1 VALVVSVPDEALAS
15 ALGELDGARV
25 VLWDLRGPA
34 PEPTIDLVV
43 LPYTMGSL
51 DLARLE
57 GVSTRLLQTQTL
69 GYDNLVGRVPAGHR
83 VANAVGVH
91 EGPTAE
97 LAVALI
103 LASRRGLDR
112 ALRAQGQH
120 TWSREWTDGLS
131 GARVVLVGYGGVARA
146 IAARLEPF
154 GCAIEAVAT
163 RARRVEGRDVHG
175 PDDLETLVEGAD
187 VVALAVPL
195 SGSTDH
201 LVDAAF
207 LARLRDGALLVN
219 VSRGRVVDTD
229 ALVAELRTGR
239 LRAALDVV
247 DPEPLPR
254 EHPLWDVPGLVLSPH
269 VGGLVTS
276 MDARVATLVRDQVG
290 RLRRGEPPQ
299 YLVDLDAAS

>member
-1 VALVVSVPDEALAS
+1 MALVVSVPDEALAS
-15 ALGELDGARV
+15 ALGELDNVRV
-25 VLWDLRGPA
+25 VLWGLRGPA

-43 LPYTMGSL
+43 VPYSMGTL

-57 GVSTRLLQTQTL
+57 GVATQLVQTQTL

-120 TWSREWTDGLS
+120 EWSREWTEGMS

-154 GCAIEAVAT
+154 DCAIEAVAT
-163 RARRVEGRDVHG
+163 HPRRVEGRDVHG
-175 PDDLETLVEGAD
+175 PEDLESLVARAD
-187 VVALAVPL
+187 MVVLAVPL
-195 SGSTDH
+195 SPSTDH
-201 LVDAAF
+201 LADAAF
-207 LARLRDGALLVN
+207 LARMKDGALLVN

-229 ALVAELRTGR
+229 ALVAQLRAGR

-247 DPEPLPR
+247 DPEPLPA
-254 EHPLWDVPGLVLSPH
+254 EHPLWDAPGLVLSPH

-276 MDARVATLVRDQVG
+276 MVGRVASLLRDQVD
-290 RLRRGEPPQ
+290 RLSRGQAPRNV
-299 YLVDLDAAS
+299 VDVS

>member
-1 VALVVSVPDEALAS
+1 MALVVSVPDEALAS
-15 ALGELDGARV
+15 ALGELDNVRV

-43 LPYTMGSL
+43 VPYSMGAL

-57 GVSTRLLQTQTL
+57 GVATQLVQTQTL

-103 LASRRGLDR
+103 LAARRGLDR
-112 ALRAQGQH
+112 ALRAQGRH
-120 TWSREWTDGLS
+120 EWSRAWTEGLD

-154 GCAIEAVAT
+154 DCAIEAVAT

-175 PDDLETLVEGAD
+175 PEDLEVLVEGAD
-187 VVALAVPL
+187 VVVLAVPL
-195 SGSTDH
+195 SPSTDH
-201 LVDAAF
+201 LADAAF
-207 LARLRDGALLVN
+207 LARMKDGALLVN

-229 ALVAELRTGR
+229 ALVAQLRAGR

-247 DPEPLPR
+247 DPEPLPA
-254 EHPLWDVPGLVLSPH
+254 EHPLWDAPGLVLSPH

-276 MDARVATLVRDQVG
+276 MVGRVASLLRDQVD
-290 RLRRGEPPQ
+290 RLSRGQAPRNV
-299 YLVDLDAAS
+299 VDVS

>member
-1 VALVVSVPDEALAS
+1 MALVVSVPDEALAS
-15 ALGELDGARV
+15 ALGELHGARV

-120 TWSREWTDGLS
+120 TWSREWTGGLS

-175 PDDLETLVEGAD
+175 PADLETLVEGAD

-276 MDARVATLVRDQVG
+276 MGARVATLVRDQVG

-299 YLVDLDAAS
+299 YLVDLDAAG

>member
-1 VALVVSVPDEALAS
+1 MSVPDEALAS
-15 ALGELDGARV
+15 ALGGLGARV
-25 VLWDLRGPA
+25 VRWDLRGPA
-34 PEPTIDLVV
+34 PETAIDLVV
-43 LPYTMGSL
+43 LPYTMGAV

-57 GVSTRLLQTQTL
+57 GVTTRLVQTQTL
-69 GYDNLVGRVPAGHR
+69 GYDNLIGHVPAGHR

-103 LASRRGLDR
+103 LASRRGLDD
-112 ALRAQGQH
+112 ALRAQLRH
-120 TWSREWTDGLS
+120 AWSREWTQGLL

-163 RARRVEGRDVHG
+163 RARRIEGRDVRG
-175 PDDLETLVEGAD
+175 PEDLEALVGRAD
-187 VVALAVPL
+187 VVVLAVPL
-195 SGSTDH
+195 APSTDG

-207 LARLRDGALLVN
+207 LARMRDGALLVN

-229 ALVAELRTGR
+229 ALVAQLRARR

-247 DPEPLPR
+247 DPEPLPPD
-254 EHPLWDVPGLVLSPH
+254 HPLWDAPGLVLSPH
-269 VGGLVTS
+269 VGGLVSS
-276 MDARVATLVRDQVG
+276 MTERVAALVRDQAG
-290 RLRRGEPPQ
+290 RLARGEAP
-299 YLVDLDAAS
+299 LNLIDVA